1 MEKIFKNLTLDKAKS
16 SIYAEVD
23 GLSLQNLF
31 YSNNGYFPCC
41 YMFSR
46 SSRSYENYLT

>member
-1 MEKIFKNLTLDKAKS
+1 MENKNFKNLTLAKEMS

-31 YSNNGYFPCC
+31 YEIG
-41 YMFSR
+41 R
-46 SSRSYENYLT
+46 AHV